1 MPTTLT
7 SHDFAVAFYYIM
19 GRRTRLIDA
28 FVVSYVLHHT
38 QLRTI
43 KKHTMKA
50 SFVILALIQGLA
62 LATPAR
68 PKYDESLKEL
78 LDDSATQPFN
88 SKMLDAEQR
97 AASGS
102 PAELQEMKRA
112 HQRQV
117 LPGEC
122 FGATKQIQP
131 YCDSIYHT
139 CGRIHLSG
147 PDFVGTWKSD
157 AQLKR
162 FEHCVN
168 VRLKHGLESQ

>member
-1 MPTTLT
+1 
-7 SHDFAVAFYYIM
+7 
-19 GRRTRLIDA
+19 
-28 FVVSYVLHHT
+28 
-38 QLRTI
+38 
-43 KKHTMKA
+43 MKA

-122 FGATKQIQP
+122 FDATKQIQP

-168 VRLKHGLESQ
+168 VRLKHGLESHACWHK